1 MEMVN
6 EILES
11 TSQKT
16 PHNPAVIFENKP
28 ITYKEVEET
37 ANRCAHGLRSRG
49 VKQGELVGVLI
60 PNSPE
65 FIFAYFGILKAG
77 ATVVPMNPTL
87 SIDELDYMMRD
98 ADIKVLFTIPQLLPL
113 IQKIVSRSK
122 NLKTIIV
129 TGEKKDNPKRA
140 QIIKL
145 FKMME

>member
-16 PHNPAVIFENKP
+16 PHNSAVIFENKP

-37 ANRCAHGLRSRG
+37 ANRCAHGLGSRG
-49 VKQGELVGVLI
+49 VKQGEMVGVLI

-77 ATVVPMNPTL
+77 ATVVPINPTL
-87 SIDELDYMMRD
+87 SVDELDYMMRD
-98 ADIKVLFTIPQLLPL
+98 ADIKALFTIPQLLPL
-113 IQKIVSRSK
+113 IQKTVSRSK
-122 NLKTIIV
+122 NLK
-129 TGEKKDNPKRA
+129 P
-140 QIIKL
+140 
-145 FKMME
+145 